1 MKPSDEFATIVAGVV
16 SANTFQLLNSSG
28 GIIAELGTSIA
39 VGSNYNALRLIHLD
53 STVGM
58 VDSELAW
65 SRVPPAAVGSPVLL
79 LIGPKAIT
87 APATAPFVQLQQTV
101 GSNDSRTTISSG
113 TSSTGATPARIS
125 LSSVAATATTRLEGD
140 AINVAP
146 TTTGRL
152 QMGGRTGFLPL
163 STSYDLRHTPAQFV
177 TTTRT
182 VLGGCSQAID
192 VVAGDALWLLLTI
205 PVRRRLVV
213 GPAAERCRLY
223 LYAAGVLL
231 EQTAIVAPTIETVQ
245 TVHLAIAYTA
255 AATANVTFDARI
267 DSASVSNDYTTET
280 PGGSLLIH
288 HWGIR

>member
-16 SANTFQLLNSSG
+16 SANTFQLLNASG
-28 GIIAELGTSIA
+28 GVIAELGTSVA

-53 STVGM
+53 TTPNM

-65 SRVPPAAVGSPVLL
+65 SRVPPTTVGSPVLA
-79 LIGPKAIT
+79 LIGPKVIAS
-87 APATAPFVQLQQTV
+87 PATAPFVQLQQTV
-101 GSNDSRTTISSG
+101 GSNESRTTVSGG
-113 TSSTGATPARIS
+113 TSSTGATPARLRLIS
-125 LSSVAATATTRLEGD
+125 AGVTATTRLEGD
-140 AINVAP
+140 AIDLAP
-146 TTTGRL
+146 TAAGRL
-152 QMGGRTGFLPL
+152 QIGARTGFLPL
-163 STSYDLRHTPAQFV
+163 SSSYDLRHTPAQFV

-182 VLGGCSQAID
+182 VLGGLSQPID
-192 VVAGDALWLLLTI
+192 VRAGDALWLLLTV

-213 GPAAERCRLY
+213 GAVTERCRLY

-231 EQTAIVAPTIETVQ
+231 DQTAIVSPTIEIVQ

-255 AATANVTFDARI
+255 ASTATVTFDARI
-267 DSASVSNDYTTET
+267 DCAATSNDYTTET